1 MKVYVDI
8 DGVLLANEENPAL
21 HAEELINHLANNHDV
36 YWLTTHCRG
45 DAIHTQQHI
54 ARHFPNQVT
63 LRALGKFKPTN
74 WDTWKTEAINFSE
87 PFLWLDDDLFAEER
101 EALERNNALANFV
114 EINLAKDPGQLKQVI
129 KQLRTLPEMSG
140 E

>member
-1 MKVYVDI
+1 MRIYIDI

-21 HAEELINHLANNHDV
+21 HADELINYLADNHDV

-74 WDTWKTEAINFSE
+74 WDTWKTEAIDFNE
-87 PFLWLDDDLFAEER
+87 PFLWIDDDLFDEER
-101 EALERNNALANFV
+101 AVLEQNGALENFV
-114 EINLAKDPGQLKQVI
+114 EINLAQNPEQLKQVV
-129 KQLRTLPEMSG
+129 KDFRARYA
-140 E
+140 